1 MKNVVALILAG
12 GRSTEY
18 GVLTQN
24 RVKGALNFASN
35 FRIIDF
41 ALSNL
46 RNSGIDKVGLI
57 IQYLPSSL
65 IEHVG
70 EGRAWDLHG
79 YGRALKLMPPF
90 VGTGSTSWY
99 RGTAEAVSRNMS
111 FVDDLKPDTVMVL
124 SGEHVFHE
132 DFNKA
137 LSFHH
142 DNNADITM
150 IVKDL
155 PEEEKSSRFGYAVL
169 KEGSN
174 RVEKFIE
181 KPQIPPANGFV
192 SNGTYIFKRKVLLEL
207 LEETQDSAEKNLTRD
222 VLQPYCGQLQTY
234 AYKSTDFWNYL
245 GNPIAYQDC
254 QLKLTRGEGLQLLK
268 SWGIL
273 TNAEDRNSGYRA
285 PAFFTKSAQID
296 DTIVG
301 PGCRIEGTVAHSI
314 LSPGVKISK
323 GAVVRNSVLM
333 HDCTVEAGAHLDG
346 VISDKDVCFGTNSR
360 VGYSMPQEGISKEHY
375 EQCKELVLV
384 AKGLYIMPNC
394 NVPKG
399 IQLDK

>member
-111 FVDDLKPDTVMVL
+111 FVDDLKPTRSWYLAASM
-124 SGEHVFHE
+124 
-132 DFNKA
+132 
-137 LSFHH
+137 
-142 DNNADITM
+142 
-150 IVKDL
+150 
-155 PEEEKSSRFGYAVL
+155 SSMRISI
-169 KEGSN
+169 KRS
-174 RVEKFIE
+174 
-181 KPQIPPANGFV
+181 V
-192 SNGTYIFKRKVLLEL
+192 ST
-207 LEETQDSAEKNLTRD
+207 TTTTLTS
-222 VLQPYCGQLQTY
+222 L
-234 AYKSTDFWNYL
+234 
-245 GNPIAYQDC
+245 
-254 QLKLTRGEGLQLLK
+254 
-268 SWGIL
+268 
-273 TNAEDRNSGYRA
+273 
-285 PAFFTKSAQID
+285 
-296 DTIVG
+296 
-301 PGCRIEGTVAHSI
+301 
-314 LSPGVKISK
+314 
-323 GAVVRNSVLM
+323 
-333 HDCTVEAGAHLDG
+333 
-346 VISDKDVCFGTNSR
+346 
-360 VGYSMPQEGISKEHY
+360 
-375 EQCKELVLV
+375 
-384 AKGLYIMPNC
+384 
-394 NVPKG
+394 
-399 IQLDK
+399 